1 MMNKRS
7 LERKRTGV
15 FFGIYE
21 RGNSKYVARLVD
33 INTKGLMIIGKLGL
47 EVNSVFK
54 LKMDL
59 PQEVNGKSHVEFD
72 AKVVWCEKSK
82 NSNLYSSGMEF
93 TEIAPEYSQFIDEL
107 IASSVFNDAAGALPL
122 TAKIETLK

>member
-1 MMNKRS
+1 MIKRS

-15 FFGIYE
+15 FFGVYD
-21 RGNSKYVARLVD
+21 RDNSKYVGRLVD
-33 INTKGLMIIGKLGL
+33 INTNGLMLIGKHQLG
-47 EVNSVFK
+47 VNTELK

-59 PQEVNGKSHVEFD
+59 PQEINGKSQIEFD
-72 AKVVWCEKSK
+72 AKVAWCEKSK
-82 NSNLYSSGMEF
+82 NANLYSTGMSF
-93 TEIAPEYSQFIDEL
+93 SQIAPEYSQFIDEL